1 MSLRRKCLKVRVV
14 LILILIAIILIISIL
29 IIGTSVYD
37 DVLKRQSKYHISL
50 KDINSSRLPE
60 KIIFLWT
67 PMFRNYDMWKW
78 LVGPHPLMTDCHGE
92 NMDSKCL
99 ITTHTSL
106 FEKADV
112 VLFSV
117 QDIKKVN
124 KFIYNDLHIQFL

>member
-1 MSLRRKCLKVRVV
+1 MSLRRKCLKVKVN
-14 LILILIAIILIISIL
+14 LIFILFVSIL
-29 IIGTSVYD
+29 IITFSIIGPSVYD

-60 KIIFLWT
+60 KIIYLWT

-78 LVGPHPLMTDCHGE
+78 LVGPHPLMTGCHSE
-92 NMDSKCL
+92 NIDSKCL

-124 KFIYNDLHIQFL
+124 KFIYDDLHIQFL